1 MRSETAAI
9 RNVLSDDTAQES
21 ISIRGYRKD
30 QSDKVCI
37 HPPFCVDFVDFHLIE
52 KE

>member
-9 RNVLSDDTAQES
+9 RNVLSDDAAQES
-21 ISIRGYRKD
+21 ISIRGYQKD
-30 QSDKVCI
+30 QSDKECI
-37 HPPFCVDFVDFHLIE
+37 HPPFCVDFVDFRLMK